1 MKLTRL
7 AVLAVLSVAAVAQT
21 GTHTVA
27 VTWTASPDSTTT
39 TPGTVNVWRAS
50 GACTPPLASFVKVA
64 DAQPAAGTF
73 NDTNLSAGQYCY
85 FVTAVI
91 PGFSESAGSAPAGIG
106 VVDKPSAPPPLPT
119 LSQVK

>member
-1 MKLTRL
+1 MRL
-7 AVLAVLSVAAVAQT
+7 KHLAIFAVLSVAAAAQT

-27 VTWTASPDSTTT
+27 VTWTASPDSTTA
-39 TPGTVNVWRAS
+39 TPGTVNVWRAT

-64 DAQPAAGTF
+64 TAQPAVGTF
-73 NDTNLSAGQYCY
+73 NDVNLASGQYCY

-91 PGFSESAGSAPAGIG
+91 PGFSESAGSSPAGIG
-106 VVDKPSAPPPLPT
+106 VVDSPAAPPSLPT